1 MGDEESDET
10 IENGQLKMKRVHKVH
25 GSLWGALSTAACAAE
40 SRNRESLNLKFKIK
54 NLKFHGFSYRYG
66 S

>member
-40 SRNRESLNLKFKIK
+40 SRNRGSLNLKFKI
-54 NLKFHGFSYRYG
+54 
-66 S
+66 